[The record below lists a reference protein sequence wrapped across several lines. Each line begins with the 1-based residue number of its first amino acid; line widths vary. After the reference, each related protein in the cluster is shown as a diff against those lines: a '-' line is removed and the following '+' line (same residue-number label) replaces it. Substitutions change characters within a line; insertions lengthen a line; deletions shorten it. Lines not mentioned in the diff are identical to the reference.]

1 MKYSFVLVVFV
12 IFSSP
17 SFSQKIL
24 EINYD
29 QDAQG
34 NTTFYCNNSG
44 YCDFILQI
52 EFTSLNNATAD
63 RPLPYR
69 EEIKPGKTRLFKL
82 SKQVVENPMGFR
94 FKTTYVKGC
103 MMPKINPDFIYL
115 LPIAPGKEA
124 QAYEMVNLNEQKK
137 ASATPMVNG
146 QELIPNPKD
155 WYVIRLRMKPGD
167 TIYSARRGVVTEVQV
182 NSNLN
187 DSGVASAGHE
197 NYLEIVHEDCSFGHY
212 GVFKRNSAFVKP
224 GQTVEAGQPI
234 GLVGGD
240 RFGRGSEARFSVFYN
255 IQTTDSQN
263 VKGVFSAY
271 VPLKFWT
278 RNNGASKLRHGASY
292 VCEDPPQIINQE
304 KIVEAKKPKPKAK
317 PKSGAK

>member
-1 MKYSFVLVVFV
+1 MKSIFILCLFSIIY
-12 IFSSP
+12 FSSYA
-17 SFSQKIL
+17 QKIL
-24 EINYD
+24 EISYD

-34 NTTFYCNNSG
+34 NCTFYCNNNG
-44 YCDFILQI
+44 YNDFILQI

-63 RPLPYR
+63 RSLPYR

-94 FKTTYVKGC
+94 YMTSYIKGC
-103 MMPKINPDFIYL
+103 INPKVNPDFVYL

-124 QAYEMVNLNEQKK
+124 QVYEMVNLSEQKK
-137 ASATPMVNG
+137 ASANPTVNG

-155 WYVIRLRMKPGD
+155 WYVVRLRMKPGD
-167 TIYSARRGVVTEVQV
+167 TIYSARRGVVTQV
-182 NSNLN
+182 DMSSGLN

-197 NYLEIVHEDCSFGHY
+197 NFVEIVHADCSFGHY
-212 GVFKRNSAFVKP
+212 GIFKKNGVFVKP

-255 IQTTDSQN
+255 IETNDQDGH
-263 VKGVFSAY
+263 GVFSAF

-278 RNNGASKLRHGASY
+278 KNNGAAKIKHGASY
-292 VCEDPPQIINQE
+292 VCEDPLQIVNQE
-304 KIVEAKKPKPKAK
+304 KKVETKKPKPKTK
-317 PKSGAK
+317 PKSKPK